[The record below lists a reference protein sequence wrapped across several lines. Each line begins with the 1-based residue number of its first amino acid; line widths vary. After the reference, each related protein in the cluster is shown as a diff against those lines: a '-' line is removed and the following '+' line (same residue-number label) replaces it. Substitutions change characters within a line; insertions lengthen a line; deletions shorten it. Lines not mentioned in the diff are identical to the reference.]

1 MRKHLSLLLLRVE
14 RMPTLA
20 LELLPGALL
29 VAGGLLVTCIA
40 VA

>member
-1 MRKHLSLLLLRVE
+1 MKKHISLFWLRIE
-14 RMPTLA
+14 RMSDLA
-20 LELLPGALL
+20 FDLLPGALL